1 MKLTNNLK
9 LPKPFVD
16 AVSREYEYKDKR
28 YSVTTVI
35 KGTKE
40 ILLQRRHDK
49 EIEQDV
55 ADMIWLIFGTAIH
68 SVLENGQE
76 GNDEIKESKVHIEMP
91 NGYTLSGQQDLY
103 SESLKRITDY
113 KSGTVWKVIF
123 GDWEDYRKQC
133 LIYAH
138 MFRKIGFEVDNA
150 EIVMLL
156 KDWSATK
163 AKTDSSYPKHPVH
176 IQHFDF
182 TEQDFKDIEQ
192 ELIAK
197 FEEIE
202 RMEKLDDDAIPECS
216 PEQRWAT
223 PTKYALMKKG
233 RKTAVKLYD
242 NEKDAEAAAESNID
256 CYVEVRKG
264 EDKKCTEYCNCCEF
278 CNYWKEHYGIKVDNQ

>member
-16 AVSREYEYKDKR
+16 AVTREYEYKDKR

-138 MFRKIGFEVDNA
+138 MFRKIGFDVDNA

-202 RMEKLDDDAIPECS
+202 KMEKLDDDAIPECS

-278 CNYWKEHYGIKVDNQ
+278 CNYWKEHYGNKVDNQ